1 MKKLTGV
8 TATQAMAGNSGTVAK
23 VTPKKG
29 KAVKKEVGSGTNT
42 TPSKV
47 TKRAPRKTKKSDIKI
62 EMPDETDD
70 EDELA
75 AESPMDVVKEEED
88 EDEEEHN
95 NGEQEEEYASAEEEI
110 DA

>member
-8 TATQAMAGNSGTVAK
+8 TATQAMAGNGNIAK

-29 KAVKKEVGSGTNT
+29 KAAKKEVGSGTNT

-47 TKRAPRKTKKSDIKI
+47 TKRTPKKSKKEIMI
-62 EMPDETDD
+62 EMPEEEDK
-70 EDELA
+70 EDEPV
-75 AESPMDVVKEEED
+75 AESQVEVVKEEEYD
-88 EDEEEHN
+88 
-95 NGEQEEEYASAEEEI
+95 NGEEQEEYASAEEEV